1 MTPSEETYAAWM
13 NVLGSGTVNP
23 VAVNYELRVM
33 RVVATATGDS
43 ERMATAYLDVL
54 LALAPEV
61 GAVRAKELTQALVDA
76 AQAHRVRYVSGT
88 PLMIDGTDCS
98 PDAVRSLKK
107 DRDHYRRAYLSADV
121 TA

>member
-23 VAVNYELRVM
+23 EPVDHELWIM
-33 RVVATATGDS
+33 RVVATSTGDS
-43 ERMATAYLDVL
+43 HRLADAYLDVQ
-54 LALAPEV
+54 LALASDV

-76 AQAHRVRYVSGT
+76 ARAHRVRYVSGT
-88 PLMIDGTDCS
+88 PLMIDGIDCS
-98 PDAVRSLKK
+98 PDAVRSLKE
-107 DRDHYRRAYLSADV
+107 DRDHYRRAYLGADV